1 MKGKVQ
7 RLSHFVK
14 RKMRMKTKVRK
25 LGGSDTKFAYA
36 LLAPALILLAVL
48 IGYPLIYNI
57 VISFQD
63 VPLNPN
69 MPSEFVGFE
78 NFIDVFTDASFYR
91 SVLVTVVFT
100 VVVTVISTA
109 LGLVVAIFL
118 NRKFFGKKIVNSI
131 IILSY
136 VVPSVCLIFTWRYMF
151 NNIYGIINYFVVD
164 VFHIVD
170 KAPLWFD
177 MPVSAFILV
186 SIFCIWKFFPYAYM
200 SFNAILQSMD
210 NSLYEA
216 ADIDGAS
223 SWEKFKAITFP
234 AIKPTMVTVVS
245 LRTIWVFYIYTEV
258 YLLTTQV
265 DVLGVYLYDMAFAT
279 HDFGKAAAISIIL
292 FIFIF
297 AFIMLFRKKVM
308 KDEEV

>member
-1 MKGKVQ
+1 MKAKVKNLE
-7 RLSHFVK
+7 RSN
-14 RKMRMKTKVRK
+14 
-25 LGGSDTKFAYA
+25 TKFAYA
-36 LLAPALILLAVL
+36 LLSPALILLALL
-48 IGYPLIYNI
+48 IGYPLVYNI
-57 VISFQD
+57 IISVQE
-63 VPLNPN
+63 VPMNPN
-69 MPSEFVGFE
+69 LPSEFVGAQ
-78 NFIDVFTDASFYR
+78 NFIDVFTDSTFY
-91 SVLVTVVFT
+91 SSILVTLVFT
-100 VVVTVISTA
+100 IIVTVISTV
-109 LGLVVAIFL
+109 LGLIVAIFL

-136 VVPSVCLIFTWRYMF
+136 VVPSVCLIFTWRYLF

-164 VFHIVD
+164 VFHLAD
-170 KAPLWFD
+170 EAPLWFD

-223 SWEKFKAITFP
+223 SWDKFKAITFP

-279 HDFGKAAAISIIL
+279 HDFGKAAAISIVL
-292 FIFIF
+292 FVFIF
-297 AFIMLFRKKVM
+297 AFIMLIRKKVLRV
-308 KDEEV
+308 EED